1 MKWQMFE
8 GTVEEILVKLNRDTE
23 KMHSIKHLKR
33 KINHYHSSISNI
45 QFKTKKFNMFKA
57 DIILINST
65 DYSIQMIYIKFL
77 T

>member
-33 KINHYHSSISNI
+33 KINHYHSSISRI
-45 QFKTKKFNMFKA
+45 QFKTKKF
-57 DIILINST
+57 
-65 DYSIQMIYIKFL
+65 
-77 T
+77 